1 MSRLVSRTKGDMK
14 YLFAKKSNLS
24 KKDIKRKHRGWATL
38 IGLILVLIQLVLTVL
53 LLLKVFKLDIL
64 PMKYL
69 IIVNVIL
76 ALMFLYNLTSQFTS
90 AHILGKIISVFLSG
104 VILFIYLFAAKL
116 DSVLNKI
123 TEPNKN
129 YDVVQV
135 LVLKDDKAETLED
148 VKNYKFG
155 YNSKASNT
163 HVTQAFSDIKKDLGK
178 TINPTAY
185 TSWTDLIDT
194 FYENKDVQAIV
205 INSSMLTIINQQYED
220 FSDKTKVVK
229 SYEYEKLIE
238 VQASNVDVKK
248 DPFVIYVSG
257 ISSDD
262 GADTKL
268 ASNALSDVNILAV
281 INPETRQVLLVTTPR
296 DSFVK
301 ISNGNGATGYDKLTH
316 AGSFGIEQSIDAL
329 ENLYGID
336 IDYYI
341 KINFTGSATVVDAL
355 GGITVDSEVE
365 FTNGYD
371 AAPVRYHFVKGEN
384 YLDGEKCIAFSRER
398 QCFPS
403 GDFQRGRNQTAVIKG
418 IIEKATSPE
427 ILVKYSA
434 VLDAVTDLFLT
445 NIPNSAITDLV
456 KSQLNDAKA
465 WNIQSFSISGDT
477 GYRYLQVTD
486 LYNASVVIPD
496 TNDINTAIQ
505 LMSKIMNDEV
515 FDVDEYVESLK
526 EPETTTKA
534 K

>member
-1 MSRLVSRTKGDMK
+1 MT
-14 YLFAKKSNLS
+14 
-24 KKDIKRKHRGWATL
+24 
-38 IGLILVLIQLVLTVL
+38 
-53 LLLKVFKLDIL
+53 
-64 PMKYL
+64 
-69 IIVNVIL
+69 
-76 ALMFLYNLTSQFTS
+76 
-90 AHILGKIISVFLSG
+90 
-104 VILFIYLFAAKL
+104 
-116 DSVLNKI
+116 
-123 TEPNKN
+123 
-129 YDVVQV
+129 
-135 LVLKDDKAETLED
+135 
-148 VKNYKFG
+148 
-155 YNSKASNT
+155 
-163 HVTQAFSDIKKDLGK
+163 
-178 TINPTAY
+178 
-185 TSWTDLIDT
+185 
-194 FYENKDVQAIV
+194 
-205 INSSMLTIINQQYED
+205 
-220 FSDKTKVVK
+220 
-229 SYEYEKLIE
+229 
-238 VQASNVDVKK
+238 
-248 DPFVIYVSG
+248 
-257 ISSDD
+257 
-262 GADTKL
+262 
-268 ASNALSDVNILAV
+268 
-281 INPETRQVLLVTTPR
+281 
-296 DSFVK
+296 
-301 ISNGNGATGYDKLTH
+301 
-316 AGSFGIEQSIDAL
+316 
-329 ENLYGID
+329 GID

-456 KSQLNDAKA
+456 KSQLNDTKA

-496 TNDINTAIQ
+496 SNDINTAIQ

-526 EPETTTKA
+526 EPETTKA